1 MSKSKTLNYRFGD
14 KHIAYM
20 QRCRTN
26 TINVAEGA
34 VRAGKTVDNVFA
46 FAYELETTPDKIH
59 LATGS
64 TAANAKLNIG
74 VCNGYGLEG
83 IFAGAANGENS
94 KTTNAYI
101 YKHPRGK
108 R

>member
-1 MSKSKTLNYRFGD
+1 MSKTQTLNFRFGS

-20 QRCRTN
+20 RRCREC

-34 VRAGKTVDNVFA
+34 VRAGKTVDNVFV
-46 FAYELETTPDKIH
+46 FADELETTPDKIH

-83 IFAGAANGENS
+83 IFAVGVSGES
-94 KTTNAYI
+94 SRTTNACL
-101 YKHPRGK
+101 
-108 R
+108 